1 MKPSSFPVMSPL
13 WLGFWAVLFSMSWLV
28 PVGVMPWN
36 TFPADTWSAFMLLLA
51 ALVLAVRGGLL
62 FSWHPLSCLAAAL
75 VLVPWLQFSIGLL
88 PFAGLAWMASAYLLG
103 FLLALLMG
111 ARWEQLSPGQLA
123 HALFIAIGIAAV
135 ASVGLQLYSWLD
147 LHQGG
152 IFGIGMWAMDGRG
165 ATRPYANLGQPN
177 QLATLLLWG
186 LMACLWAY
194 LHKVVGGVTAVVMAA
209 FLLLGVALTQSRAG
223 LLGLT
228 VMVLASWLWRG
239 LWPSRQLPK
248 AALALYAYALGIPS
262 LLRWLNEALLLG
274 QPEVYVRVVQQG
286 ELRLGAW
293 RLFLQAVLE
302 QPWLGY
308 GWANV
313 GVAQL
318 AVMDRLAPLSGLFQ
332 SSHNLFL
339 DLALWVGLP
348 IGLLVCG
355 MLVWWFGAA
364 FRAIRRPEDA
374 ALLLVLVA
382 VGIHAMVEFPL
393 QYAYFLLPVGALM
406 GMLNVRLG
414 IQVVANTS
422 RWMLSVLWLAAAV
435 VLGVTVRDYVEVED
449 SYNLLRLE
457 QSVLGQGRPP
467 LGGPPDV
474 WVLTQM
480 RTWTEVARYKPR
492 PGMSQQE
499 LDNIRTIAL
508 RNPSSALMYMQAVAL
523 TLNGHADEGPGWLNR
538 LCKFGGAAHCD
549 SARKRWQADARL
561 AAIPWPGPIN
571 PSPATQVPATG
582 SSTGNNAALTEA
594 Y

>member
-1 MKPSSFPVMSPL
+1 MKPPSFSVMSPL
-13 WLGFWAVLFSMSWLV
+13 WMGFWAVFLSLSWLV

-36 TFPADTWSAFMLLLA
+36 TFPADTWSAFTLLGA
-51 ALVLAVRGGLL
+51 ALVLAVRGGLKL
-62 FSWHPLSCLAAAL
+62 SWHPLPCLAGAL
-75 VLVPWLQFSIGLL
+75 VLVPWLQFSIGVL
-88 PFAGLAWMASAYLLG
+88 PFAGLAWMASAYMLG

-111 ARWEQLSPGQLA
+111 ARWEQLSPGQFA
-123 HALFIAIGIAAV
+123 HAFFIATGVAAV

-152 IFGIGMWAMDGRG
+152 IFGMGMWAMDGRG
-165 ATRPYANLGQPN
+165 QTRPYANLGQPN

-186 LMACLWAY
+186 LVACLWAY
-194 LHKVVGGVTAVVMAA
+194 LHKVVGGVAAVVMAA
-209 FLLLGVALTQSRAG
+209 FLLVGIAFTQSRAG

-239 LWPSRQLPK
+239 LWPSRHLPK
-248 AALALYAYALGIPS
+248 VALALYAYVLSIPS
-262 LLRWLNEALLLG
+262 LLRWLNEALLLE
-274 QPEVYVRVVQQG
+274 QPEVYVRVAQQG

-293 RLFLQAVLE
+293 RLFLHAVLE

-313 GVAQL
+313 GVAQIT
-318 AVMDRLAPLSGLFQ
+318 VMDRLAPLAGLFQ

-348 IGLLVCG
+348 IALLVFG
-355 MLVWWFGAA
+355 MLVWWFAAA

-393 QYAYFLLPVGALM
+393 QYAYFLLPVGAVM
-406 GMLNVRLG
+406 GVLNVRLG
-414 IQVVANTS
+414 IQAIANTS
-422 RWMLSVLWLAAAV
+422 RWVLSVLWLAGAV
-435 VLGVTVRDYVEVED
+435 VLGVTVRDYLEVEN
-449 SYNLLRLE
+449 SYGLLRLE

-492 PGMSQQE
+492 AGMSQQE
-499 LDNIRTIAL
+499 LDNLRTITL
-508 RNPSSALMYMQAVAL
+508 RDPSSALMFMQAAAL
-523 TLNGHADEGPGWLNR
+523 ALNGHADEAPVWLKR
-538 LCKFGGAAHCD
+538 LCKFGGEEHCD
-549 SARKRWQADARL
+549 SARQRWQADARL
-561 AAIPWPGPIN
+561 AAIPWPGSTN

-582 SSTGNNAALTEA
+582 SSTVNNAALEA
-594 Y
+594 R